1 MKKIKENVEKL
12 NNESKGFIKEFK
24 TFIARGNVMDLAV
37 GVIIG
42 SAFSK
47 IVTSFTTIL
56 TSLIGLVLGGID
68 FAGLSFTV
76 KDATINYGEFIQAIF
91 DFLITAFCIFLL
103 IKVINKIMRKEKKE
117 EPKTPPK
124 KADDVILLEEIR
136 DLLKENN
143 TKKEKINK
151 KNNH

>member
-12 NNESKGFIKEFK
+12 NNESKGFVKEFK

-56 TSLIGLVLGGID
+56 TSLIGLLLGGIN

-76 KDATINYGEFIQAIF
+76 KDATINYGEFFQAIF

-103 IKVINKIMRKEKKE
+103 IKLINKLMRKEKKE
-117 EPKTPPK
+117 EKPAAPPK
-124 KADDVILLEEIR
+124 KADDVVILEEIR
-136 DLLKENN
+136 DLLKDNN
-143 TKKEKINK
+143 SNK
-151 KNNH
+151 KAK

>member
-91 DFLITAFCIFLL
+91 DFLITALCIFLL

-143 TKKEKINK
+143 TKKK
-151 KNNH
+151 

>member
-1 MKKIKENVEKL
+1 MKKIKQSAEKL
-12 NNESKGFIKEFK
+12 SNESKGFIKEFK

-42 SAFSK
+42 GAFSK

-56 TSLIGLVLGGID
+56 TSLIGLLLGGIN
-68 FAGLSFTV
+68 FVGLSFTV

-91 DFLITAFCIFLL
+91 DFLITALCIFLL
-103 IKVINKIMRKEKKE
+103 IKLINKIIKKKKKKEK
-117 EPKTPPK
+117 KTPPK

-136 DLLKENN
+136 DLLKE
-143 TKKEKINK
+143 KNK
-151 KNNH
+151 KNK

>member
-1 MKKIKENVEKL
+1 MKKIKENVEKI
-12 NNESKGFIKEFK
+12 NQESKGFIKEFK

-42 SAFSK
+42 GAFSK

-56 TSLIGLVLGGID
+56 TSLIGLVLGGIN
-68 FAGLSFTV
+68 FVGLSFTV
-76 KDATINYGEFIQAIF
+76 KDATINYGEFLQAVF

-103 IKVINKIMRKEKKE
+103 IKIINKLMKKEKKE
-117 EPKTPPK
+117 EPKVTPPK
-124 KADDVILLEEIR
+124 KADDILLLEEIR

-143 TKKEKINK
+143 KK
-151 KNNH
+151 

>member
-1 MKKIKENVEKL
+1 MKKIKENVEKI
-12 NNESKGFIKEFK
+12 NQESKGFIKEFK

-42 SAFSK
+42 GAFSK

-56 TSLIGLVLGGID
+56 TSLIGLVLGGIN
-68 FAGLSFTV
+68 FVGLSFTV
-76 KDATINYGEFIQAIF
+76 KDATINYGEFLQAVF

-103 IKVINKIMRKEKKE
+103 IKIINKLMKKEKRE
-117 EPKTPPK
+117 EPKATPPK
-124 KADDVILLEEIR
+124 KADDILLLEEIR

-143 TKKEKINK
+143 KK
-151 KNNH
+151 

>member
-1 MKKIKENVEKL
+1 
-12 NNESKGFIKEFK
+12 
-24 TFIARGNVMDLAV
+24 MDLAV

-143 TKKEKINK
+143 TKKK
-151 KNNH
+151 

>member
-56 TSLIGLVLGGID
+56 TSLIGLGLGGIN
-68 FAGLSFTV
+68 FAGLNFTV

-136 DLLKENN
+136 DLLKENK
-143 TKKEKINK
+143 TNK
-151 KNNH
+151 KAK

>member
-1 MKKIKENVEKL
+1 MKNIKDQAKKVSS
-12 NNESKGFIKEFK
+12 ESKGFIKEFK
-24 TFIARGNVMDLAV
+24 EFIARGNVMDLAV

-42 SAFSK
+42 GAFSK

-56 TSLIGLVLGGID
+56 TSLIGLVLGGIN

-76 KDATINYGEFIQAIF
+76 KDATINYGEFIQSIF

-103 IKVINKIMRKEKKE
+103 IKVVNKIMRKKKE
-117 EPKTPPK
+117 EPAPAAPSK

-136 DLLKENN
+136 DLLKEN
-143 TKKEKINK
+143 KK
-151 KNNH
+151 KNK

>member
-12 NNESKGFIKEFK
+12 NNESKGFVKEFK

-56 TSLIGLVLGGID
+56 TSLIGLVLGGIN

-76 KDATINYGEFIQAIF
+76 KDATINYGEFFQAIF

-103 IKVINKIMRKEKKE
+103 IKLINKLMRKEKKE
-117 EPKTPPK
+117 EKPAAPPK
-124 KADDVILLEEIR
+124 KADDVVLLEEIR
-136 DLLKENN
+136 DLLKDNN
-143 TKKEKINK
+143 SNK
-151 KNNH
+151 KAK

>member
-56 TSLIGLVLGGID
+56 TSLIGLVLGGIN

-143 TKKEKINK
+143 TKKK
-151 KNNH
+151 

>member
-1 MKKIKENVEKL
+1 MKKIKENVEKI
-12 NNESKGFIKEFK
+12 NNESKGFVKEFK

-56 TSLIGLVLGGID
+56 TSLIGLVLGGIN

-76 KDATINYGEFIQAIF
+76 KDATINYGEFFQAIF

-103 IKVINKIMRKEKKE
+103 IKLINKLMRKEKKE
-117 EPKTPPK
+117 EKPAAPPK
-124 KADDVILLEEIR
+124 KADDVVLLEEIR
-136 DLLKENN
+136 DLLKDNN
-143 TKKEKINK
+143 SNK
-151 KNNH
+151 KAK

>member
-56 TSLIGLVLGGID
+56 TSLIGLVLGGIN

-76 KDATINYGEFIQAIF
+76 KDATIIYGEFIQAIF

-143 TKKEKINK
+143 TKKK
-151 KNNH
+151 

>member
-12 NNESKGFIKEFK
+12 NNESKGFVKEFK

-42 SAFSK
+42 GAFSK

-56 TSLIGLVLGGID
+56 TSLIGLVLGGIN

-76 KDATINYGEFIQAIF
+76 KEATINYGEFLQAVF

-103 IKVINKIMRKEKKE
+103 IKLINKLMRKEKKE
-117 EPKTPPK
+117 EKPATPPK
-124 KADDVILLEEIR
+124 KADDVVLLEEIR
-136 DLLKENN
+136 DLLKENK
-143 TKKEKINK
+143 TNK
-151 KNNH
+151 KAK

>member
-24 TFIARGNVMDLAV
+24 TFIARGNVMDWAV

-56 TSLIGLVLGGID
+56 TSLIGLVLGGIN

-143 TKKEKINK
+143 TKKK
-151 KNNH
+151 

>member
-56 TSLIGLVLGGID
+56 TSLIGLVLGGIN

-136 DLLKENN
+136 DLLKEN
-143 TKKEKINK
+143 KKR
-151 KNNH
+151 

>member
-1 MKKIKENVEKL
+1 MKNIKDQAKKVS
-12 NNESKGFIKEFK
+12 NESKGFIKEFK
-24 TFIARGNVMDLAV
+24 EFIARGNVMDLAV

-42 SAFSK
+42 GAFSK

-56 TSLIGLVLGGID
+56 TSLIGLLLGGIN

-76 KDATINYGEFIQAIF
+76 KDATINYGEFIQSVF

-103 IKVINKIMRKEKKE
+103 VKVVNKLMRKKKE
-117 EPKTPPK
+117 EPTPAAPPK

-136 DLLKENN
+136 DLLKEN
-143 TKKEKINK
+143 KK
-151 KNNH
+151 KNK

>member
-12 NNESKGFIKEFK
+12 NNESKGFVKEFK
-24 TFIARGNVMDLAV
+24 TFIARGTVMDLAV

-42 SAFSK
+42 GAFSK

-56 TSLIGLVLGGID
+56 TSLIGLVLGGIN

-76 KDATINYGEFIQAIF
+76 KEATINYGEFLQAVF

-103 IKVINKIMRKEKKE
+103 IKLINKLMRKEKKE
-117 EPKTPPK
+117 EKPATPPK
-124 KADDVILLEEIR
+124 KADDVVLLEEIR
-136 DLLKENN
+136 DLLKENK
-143 TKKEKINK
+143 TNK
-151 KNNH
+151 KAK

>member
-12 NNESKGFIKEFK
+12 NSESKGFIKEFK

-56 TSLIGLVLGGID
+56 TSLIGLLLGGIN
-68 FAGLSFTV
+68 FVGLNFTV
-76 KDATINYGEFIQAIF
+76 KDATINYGEFLQAIF

-103 IKVINKIMRKEKKE
+103 IKLINKLMKKEKKE
-117 EPKTPPK
+117 EEPKAPPK
-124 KADDVILLEEIR
+124 KSDDIILLEEIR

-143 TKKEKINK
+143 KKK
-151 KNNH
+151 K

>member
-1 MKKIKENVEKL
+1 MKKIKENVEKI
-12 NNESKGFIKEFK
+12 NQESKGFIKEFK

-42 SAFSK
+42 GAFSK

-56 TSLIGLVLGGID
+56 TSLIGLVLGGIN
-68 FAGLSFTV
+68 FVGLSFTV
-76 KDATINYGEFIQAIF
+76 KDATINYGEFLQAVF

-103 IKVINKIMRKEKKE
+103 IKIINKLMRKEKKE
-117 EPKTPPK
+117 EPKATTPK
-124 KADDVILLEEIR
+124 KADDILLLEEIR

-143 TKKEKINK
+143 KK
-151 KNNH
+151 

>member
-1 MKKIKENVEKL
+1 MKTIKENVEKL
-12 NNESKGFIKEFK
+12 NNESKGFIKELK

-56 TSLIGLVLGGID
+56 TSLIGLVLGGIN

-76 KDATINYGEFIQAIF
+76 KDATINYGDFIQAIF

-103 IKVINKIMRKEKKE
+103 IKLINKLMRKEKKE
-117 EPKTPPK
+117 EEPKAPPK
-124 KADDVILLEEIR
+124 KADDIVLLEEIR
-136 DLLKENN
+136 DLLKENK
-143 TKKEKINK
+143 TKKK
-151 KNNH
+151 